1 MSEQAGKTFA
11 TAERGAALVDIL
23 AAVGLVAVLSGI
35 AIPTWS
41 ATRQQAAA
49 RAGARYL
56 ATRLQQV
63 RIEALKRNVTVA
75 LRIDPSDLDRLGVY
89 ADGDGDGVLESDI
102 TRGIDRLIEPEAR
115 LSDFTSVGLRV
126 VRDVPEPETGT
137 LLAAGSDALRTGSSS
152 LVSFSPLGTA
162 TSGTLYLA
170 AETGPQ
176 MAIRILGVTG
186 RLRILR
192 YDAAARQWRDD

>member
-1 MSEQAGKTFA
+1 MGAR
-11 TAERGAALVDIL
+11 TARGAALVDVL
-23 AAVGLVAVLSGI
+23 AAVGLMAVLSGI

-41 ATRQQAAA
+41 AARQQGAA
-49 RAGARYL
+49 RAGARYV
-56 ATRLQQV
+56 AVRLQQV

-75 LRIDPSDLDRLGVY
+75 LRIDPSDLNRLGVY

-102 TRGIDRLIEPEAR
+102 TRGIDRLIGPEAR
-115 LSDFTSVGLRV
+115 LSDFTSVGFRV
-126 VRDVPEPETGT
+126 ARDVPEPETGA
-137 LLAAGSDALRTGSSS
+137 LIASGSDALRTGSSS

-170 AETGPQ
+170 ADTGPQ

-192 YDAAARQWRDD
+192 YDATARQWRDD